1 MNDLFAIL
9 FSILAGYLLGSVNF
23 SIILSRMRYRD
34 DIRRHGSGNAGM
46 TNTLR
51 TYGKLS
57 AVLVLLGDA
66 AKGFLAGWIGLEL
79 GGPVTMYLA
88 GLFAVMGHMFPV
100 FFGFRGGKGVATAA
114 GFILYSSLP
123 VCLGL
128 AVVFLAVVF
137 FSRYVSLGSVTVAA
151 LYPFAIVFM
160 NLPPSWW
167 QEVGWV
173 TLLRPSLWVI
183 LLCAFLMAALV
194 LWAHR
199 SNIRRLLAG
208 TESKLGQKKG

>member
-9 FSILAGYLLGSVNF
+9 FSTLAGYLLGSVNF

>member
-51 TYGKLS
+51 PYGKLS

-88 GLFAVMGHMFPV
+88 GLFAVAGHMFPI

-208 TESKLGQKKG
+208 TENKLGQKKG

>member
-23 SIILSRMRYRD
+23 SIILSRMRYQD

-66 AKGFLAGWIGLEL
+66 AKGFLAGWIGWEL

-88 GLFAVMGHMFPV
+88 GLLAVMGHMFPV

-123 VCLGL
+123 VFLLL

-137 FSRYVSLGSVTVAA
+137 LSRYVSLGSVTVAA
-151 LYPFAIVFM
+151 LYPFLIVFM
-160 NLPPSWW
+160 NLRPSWW

-208 TESKLGQKKG
+208 TENKLGQKKG

>member
-128 AVVFLAVVF
+128 AVVFLGVVF
-137 FSRYVSLGSVTVAA
+137 FSRYVSLGTVTVSA
-151 LYPFAIVFM
+151 L
-160 NLPPSWW
+160 
-167 QEVGWV
+167 
-173 TLLRPSLWVI
+173 
-183 LLCAFLMAALV
+183 
-194 LWAHR
+194 
-199 SNIRRLLAG
+199 
-208 TESKLGQKKG
+208 

>member
-57 AVLVLLGDA
+57 AVLGLLGDA

-88 GLFAVMGHMFPV
+88 GLFAVAGHMFPI

-208 TESKLGQKKG
+208 TENKLGQKKG

>member
-9 FSILAGYLLGSVNF
+9 FSTLAGYLLGSVNF

-88 GLFAVMGHMFPV
+88 GLFAVMGHMFPI

-137 FSRYVSLGSVTVAA
+137 FSRYVSLGSVTA

-208 TESKLGQKKG
+208 TENKLGQKKG

>member
-9 FSILAGYLLGSVNF
+9 FSTLAGYLLGSVNF
-23 SIILSRMRYRD
+23 SIILSRMRYQD

-57 AVLVLLGDA
+57 AALVLLGDA
-66 AKGFLAGWIGLEL
+66 AKGFLAGWIGWEL

-208 TESKLGQKKG
+208 TENKLGQKKG

>member
-1 MNDLFAIL
+1 MTEPIKLL
-9 FSILAGYLLGSVNF
+9 LSILLGYLLGSISF
-23 SIILSRMRYRD
+23 SIILSRLRYQD

>member
-88 GLFAVMGHMFPV
+88 GLFAVAGHMFPI

-208 TESKLGQKKG
+208 TENKLGQKKG